1 MRIVYLTFFLI
12 VLLFKISCNSI
23 EEYQLESKSY
33 FQLNLNDTALKK
45 SILRGEI
52 VYLQYC
58 INCHKVNGCGGLNI
72 PPLQNSDFLMTK
84 ISESVRAIKYGQNG
98 EIYVNDKK
106 YNGYMPP
113 MGLSNGEISDVMN
126 YILNSWGNNS
136 SYFVT
141 SKEVEEIQ
149 K

>member
-58 INCHKVNGCGGLNI
+58 INCHKVNGSGGLNI

>member
-136 SYFVT
+136 SNFVT